1 MALRPDQTTP
11 PQSPKTPRQPGS
23 WLRLALLAGLSLYIV
38 ILLSPV
44 LSRFGGP
51 ARVDLSYSQLLT
63 QIDSGNVA
71 DITIQGQNAQ
81 GDLKSSFT
89 NNGVTNT
96 QFSATVPDNVGLTDP
111 TFFPLLKSNHV
122 TTVVKQD
129 TGGIAS
135 LLFTFLPFLV
145 LIAIWIWFVRRS
157 GQAAQGIFSF
167 GRSRARMQ
175 EPGTPKTTFHDVAGV
190 EQAQFELQ
198 EMVDFLRD
206 PQKFQKLGGRMPKGV
221 LLIGPPGTGKTL
233 LAKAVAGEA
242 GVPFFSI
249 SASEFVEMFVGVGA
263 SRVRDLFNQA
273 RQSAPCVIFID
284 EIDAVGRKRSMRIAG
299 NDERDQTLN
308 QLLVEL
314 DGFDG
319 RKAVVVLAATNR
331 VDILD
336 KALLRPG
343 RFDRHVTVSHPDR
356 VGREAILK
364 VHTRL
369 TPLHEDVS
377 LERLSRL
384 TIGMTGADLA
394 NLVNEAALCAARQDL
409 EHITHDCFEDALV
422 RVQLGALRR
431 IVMSEKDRHIT
442 AYHEAGHA
450 LVAYHLPEADS
461 VNRVTILPRGQSLGV
476 TQFTAEEDRYN
487 YSRETLMARIA
498 VGLGGRVA
506 EELTFGAERVTTGA
520 ENDLQ
525 VVTDLARRMVT
536 RWGMSEQVG
545 VVFADYEP
553 GGMSLNMRRSG
564 IDDLPAQGRSLLVD
578 ADGRLILNSGD
589 AGDAGDMDDVLPRQ
603 HVFAMGMPAM
613 RNTNNS
619 ATMASMIDLEV
630 QRILKEGYA
639 MARTLLSE
647 HDDQLKKLA
656 NTLMELEQLN
666 RKQFE
671 ALLQE

>member
-51 ARVDLSYSQLLT
+51 ARVDLGYSQLLT

-233 LAKAVAGEA
+233 LARAIAGEA

-263 SRVRDLFNQA
+263 SRVRSLFEDA
-273 RQSAPCVIFID
+273 KKHSPSVIFVD
-284 EIDAVGRKRSMRIAG
+284 ELDAVGRQRGAGLGGG
-299 NDERDQTLN
+299 NDEREQTLN
-308 QLLVEL
+308 QLLVEM
-314 DGFDG
+314 DGFDQ
-319 RKAVVVLAATNR
+319 REAVVVVAASNR
-331 VDILD
+331 ADVLD
-336 KALLRPG
+336 PALLRPG
-343 RFDRHVTVSHPDR
+343 RFDRRVVVDMPDR
-356 VGREAILK
+356 RGRAAILTL
-364 VHTRL
+364 HTKNL
-369 TPLHEDVS
+369 PLATSVDLGLLAQATPGFSV
-377 LERLSRL
+377 
-384 TIGMTGADLA
+384 ADLA
-394 NLVNEAALCAARQDL
+394 ILANEATAPAARSDHRQVRA
-409 EHITHDCFEDALV
+409 EDFDEAL
-422 RVQLGALRR
+422 
-431 IVMSEKDRHIT
+431 DT
-442 AYHEAGHA
+442 
-450 LVAYHLPEADS
+450 
-461 VNRVTILPRGQSLGV
+461 
-476 TQFTAEEDRYN
+476 
-487 YSRETLMARIA
+487 
-498 VGLGGRVA
+498 
-506 EELTFGAERVTTGA
+506 
-520 ENDLQ
+520 
-525 VVTDLARRMVT
+525 
-536 RWGMSEQVG
+536 
-545 VVFADYEP
+545 
-553 GGMSLNMRRSG
+553 
-564 IDDLPAQGRSLLVD
+564 
-578 ADGRLILNSGD
+578 LILG
-589 AGDAGDMDDVLPRQ
+589 
-603 HVFAMGMPAM
+603 
-613 RNTNNS
+613 T
-619 ATMASMIDLEV
+619 
-630 QRILKEGYA
+630 
-639 MARTLLSE
+639 
-647 HDDQLKKLA
+647 
-656 NTLMELEQLN
+656 
-666 RKQFE
+666 
-671 ALLQE
+671 